1 MSDRSS
7 SSRSDARRLAGR
19 VVVTDDAAV
28 ARAVAVDGAT
38 VVLVGID
45 AEALG
50 AVAAEVTTLGG
61 RAAVLIGELDDTADG
76 GAATRAALAE
86 LLDELF
92 PTV

>member
-19 VVVTDDAAV
+19 VVVTDDAGV
-28 ARAVAVDGAT
+28 ARAVATDGAT

-61 RAAVLIGELDDTADG
+61 RAAVLVGELGDTAG

-92 PTV
+92 PTA

>member
-19 VVVTDDAAV
+19 VVVTDDAGV
-28 ARAVAVDGAT
+28 ARAVATDGAT

-61 RAAVLIGELDDTADG
+61 RAAVLVGALDDTAG

-92 PTV
+92 PTA